1 MEQETQ
7 EKIAHHPT
15 GQGQKKPDDNL
26 SIPIAIVFAGL
37 LIAGAIVF
45 SEKNSPTTTA
55 APSVPS
61 RDQAG
66 ADQSN
71 APVEILALRED
82 DHVLGNPNADVVI
95 IEYSDPECPFCKRF
109 HDTMIQVMDQYGKSG
124 QVAWV
129 YRHFPLDMHP
139 KAPKEA
145 EALECAGALGG
156 NSAFWKYTDR
166 LYEVTPSNNGLD
178 AAELPKIASELG
190 LDVNAFNLCLS
201 SGKFAARVN
210 KDFADGATIGVR
222 GTPYSVVWNRKTG
235 KQLPL
240 NGAYPLENVKT
251 ILGLV
256 IEAPSAK

>member
-1 MEQETQ
+1 M
-7 EKIAHHPT
+7 PC
-15 GQGQKKPDDNL
+15 GQKKPDDNL

-45 SEKNSPTTTA
+45 SEKNSPTTTTA

-129 YRHFPLDMHP
+129 YRQFPISQLHP
-139 KAPKEA
+139 NAPKISEA
-145 EALECAGALGG
+145 ALCVGSLAG
-156 NSAFWKYTDR
+156 NDAFWKFTD
-166 LYEVTPSNNGLD
+166 
-178 AAELPKIASELG
+178 I
-190 LDVNAFNLCLS
+190 
-201 SGKFAARVN
+201 
-210 KDFADGATIGVR
+210 
-222 GTPYSVVWNRKTG
+222 VVEPPPFRKPPG
-235 KQLPL
+235 
-240 NGAYPLENVKT
+240 
-251 ILGLV
+251 
-256 IEAPSAK
+256 